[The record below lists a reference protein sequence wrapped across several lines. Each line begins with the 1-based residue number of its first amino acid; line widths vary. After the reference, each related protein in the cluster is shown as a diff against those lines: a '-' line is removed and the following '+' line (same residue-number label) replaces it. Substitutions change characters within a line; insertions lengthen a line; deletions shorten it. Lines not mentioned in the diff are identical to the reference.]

1 MNNIYENKFKKYKS
15 KYLKLKNEYNGEGGY
30 YYFWPSERENIL
42 KQRLIEE
49 QPELEKRKHP
59 VIEIKTQLNDIN
71 IVIAAIN
78 KKIKP
83 LLKQSIEKKN
93 ILDLIE
99 LKKNYN
105 MSEKMKDVFEEELEK
120 EKKKKITIEEEK
132 KAFILYEELT
142 VIKKAITQLN
152 VLNQNAINKSDFEE
166 TLVTA
171 EQIKILTN
179 KLTVVNQKYL
189 ELKKDDNYKQEIEK
203 VHEQKVLIKIFSKIK
218 EENNKNVE
226 YNKNIYE
233 MKLEEL
239 SKKMKIKDEFQKKL
253 KNGTVYDLHVMF
265 NEQDKDYKNTI
276 DRIASEE
283 NKLNKEN
290 EKYNILYNEYKIL
303 NNIYLEQK
311 NIVDNILSQ
320 LNEYF
325 WF

>member
-1 MNNIYENKFKKYKS
+1 
-15 KYLKLKNEYNGEGGY
+15 
-30 YYFWPSERENIL
+30 
-42 KQRLIEE
+42 
-49 QPELEKRKHP
+49 
-59 VIEIKTQLNDIN
+59 
-71 IVIAAIN
+71 
-78 KKIKP
+78 
-83 LLKQSIEKKN
+83 
-93 ILDLIE
+93 
-99 LKKNYN
+99 